1 MPLYNATIIASSQP
15 GTTNGPSPAGPI
27 PAFTPVNATIVDDS
41 AAAIIAQTTALTA
54 ELVFIDAVINQ
65 INNNI
70 SKQVTIQESISKSLS
85 DLEVAFLS
93 LNAVQSQKNVIQSM
107 QTASVVQKGT
117 FDKAVSKEDP
127 VLPTQTEQL
136 EEGVR
141 TSFILNSA
149 ATAQGLIST
158 FITVQSQTIISLI
171 TGTETYKNIKSW
183 LSKTLDF
190 IKQSAVS
197 LYNKTVDVIKSNVK
211 AIAGDKTI

>member
-1 MPLYNATIIASSQP
+1 MPLYNATLIADPQP
-15 GTTNGPSPAGPI
+15 GTTNAPAPLGPI
-27 PAFTPVNATIVDDS
+27 PAFAPVNATIVDDT
-41 AAAIIAQTTALTA
+41 AAAIALQTTALTA

-70 SKQVTIQESISKSLS
+70 SEQVKMQESISKSLS
-85 DLEVAFLS
+85 ALEIAFLS
-93 LNAVQSQKNVIQSM
+93 LTAVQSQKNVIQSM
-107 QTASVVQKGT
+107 QTASVVQKGA

-136 EEGVR
+136 EEGVK

-149 ATAQGLIST
+149 TAARGLIST
-158 FITVQSQTIISLI
+158 FVTAQSLTIVSLI
-171 TGTETYKNIKSW
+171 TGTETYKNVKSW

-197 LYNKTVDVIKSNVK
+197 LYNKTVDAIKSNVK
-211 AIAGDKTI
+211 ALAGDKTI